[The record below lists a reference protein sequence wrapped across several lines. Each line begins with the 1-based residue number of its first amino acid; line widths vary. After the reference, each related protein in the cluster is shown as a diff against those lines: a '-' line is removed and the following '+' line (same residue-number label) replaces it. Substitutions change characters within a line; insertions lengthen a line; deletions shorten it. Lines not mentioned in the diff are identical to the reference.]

1 MNDCLTDPT
10 PTPETEIKTPSPS
23 DRELARLLAHA
34 ELIRRS
40 LGFGTATLARELT
53 NGTKIEIKVE
63 VN

>member
-1 MNDCLTDPT
+1 MNACLDTT
-10 PTPETEIKTPSPS
+10 PTPETPTPTVS

-40 LGFGTATLARELT
+40 LGVGTATLARELA

-63 VN
+63 WN